1 MNMGTGSSMEH
12 HEFLEWKYQENSS
25 AIITFTTAEHSYEVN
40 MQDMMQYNKKSNT
53 KMRVRRRPLFLSAV
67 DVQDI
72 ITRETESE
80 DHSQNPQALP
90 CDSDKANMSATGFK
104 RVVLSSDTDE
114 YKKIVERFD
123 QTMSEF
129 NVTNVE
135 KVLNADLWE
144 DFQRHVNVMKQK
156 NVGKENEILLFHGTE
171 SKQIDVICRQG
182 PDRRIC
188 EAHETAFGKAH
199 PLLPINSTTMNYLR
213 RRLSDSS
220 FVANLP
226 NGYMMDLQRPSGSSG
241 SSSSTSSPASPA
253 MERRQQ
259 QPAAPA
265 PCPPPQ
271 PASSGTFLSS
281 FSSVVKTAQIASA
294 VQAKAAA
301 HGDSSTAAAAAAGAA
316 LAKTVVRKPKVLL
329 VIDDAHTDWA
339 KYFRGRKLNGEYE
352 IRVEQAE
359 FSEINVAS
367 TVSTG
372 CVVDMQVTRG
382 GTKVVRSFKPDFI
395 LIRQHAYSMTPGEDF
410 RSLVIGL
417 QYGSVPSINS
427 LHAIY
432 NFCSKPWVF
441 AHMIKLYHD
450 LGPEKFPLNEQTFFP
465 NHTQMMP
472 TPTFPVVVK
481 MGHAYAGMGKIKL
494 ENSTDFQDI
503 TSVVA
508 LAKTYAT
515 AEPFV
520 DSKYD
525 IRIQKIGN
533 NYKAYMRTS
542 ISGNWK
548 ANTGSAMLEQIAM
561 TDRYRL
567 WVDSCAEMFGGLD
580 ICAVKAVHGKD
591 GKDYI
596 IEVMDSSMPLI
607 GEHVEEDK
615 QLIADL
621 VLNKMAFALL
631 GITSPQS
638 SNAKG
643 QTQPGPQTTQ
653 PRRAQA
659 TDTTRQ
665 GGPRSGS
672 ASPSQSAQGS
682 PQRARSANTSPS
694 QAFQPGP
701 IPASSSQKQA
711 PQLNKSQ
718 SLTNTFTETLR
729 GNPVDDEAKAE
740 TIRSLRQSFASLF
753 SD

>member
-1 MNMGTGSSMEH
+1 FFFSPRSS
-12 HEFLEWKYQENSS
+12 
-25 AIITFTTAEHSYEVN
+25 
-40 MQDMMQYNKKSNT
+40 
-53 KMRVRRRPLFLSAV
+53 LS
-67 DVQDI
+67 
-72 ITRETESE
+72 
-80 DHSQNPQALP
+80 
-90 CDSDKANMSATGFK
+90 
-104 RVVLSSDTDE
+104 
-114 YKKIVERFD
+114 
-123 QTMSEF
+123 
-129 NVTNVE
+129 
-135 KVLNADLWE
+135 
-144 DFQRHVNVMKQK
+144 
-156 NVGKENEILLFHGTE
+156 
-171 SKQIDVICRQG
+171 
-182 PDRRIC
+182 
-188 EAHETAFGKAH
+188 
-199 PLLPINSTTMNYLR
+199 PINSTTMNYLR

-253 MERRQQ
+253 TERRQP
-259 QPAAPA
+259 QPAAAAAAAA

-301 HGDSSTAAAAAAGAA
+301 HADSSNTAAAAASASAP
-316 LAKTVVRKPKVLL
+316 AKPVVRKPKVLL
-329 VIDDAHTDWA
+329 VIDDVHTDWA

-359 FSEINVAS
+359 FSEINVSS

-382 GTKVVRSFKPDFI
+382 GTKVVRYIPNVGHRSFKPDFI

-427 LHAIY
+427 LHSIY

-441 AHMIKLYHD
+441 AQMIKLYHD

-465 NHTQMMP
+465 NHTQMESSNILKCKVKCGNGFIVGVKNNRDHSNIPVSTLGVLAHRVIEFISIIGDKTNTSEAKPENNEEQTLSLFIYLSPLPTYTWMP
-472 TPTFPVVVK
+472 TLTFPVVVK
-481 MGHAYAGMGKIKL
+481 MGHAHAGMGKIKV

-607 GEHVEEDK
+607 GEHVEEDR

-638 SNAKG
+638 SNAKV
-643 QTQPGPQTTQ
+643 
-653 PRRAQA
+653 PRK
-659 TDTTRQ
+659 T
-665 GGPRSGS
+665 P
-672 ASPSQSAQGS
+672 
-682 PQRARSANTSPS
+682 
-694 QAFQPGP
+694 
-701 IPASSSQKQA
+701 
-711 PQLNKSQ
+711 L
-718 SLTNTFTETLR
+718 LTH
-729 GNPVDDEAKAE
+729 
-740 TIRSLRQSFASLF
+740 
-753 SD
+753 